1 VIQCDCIIF
10 FVVIERGG
18 VTSVAYKILVVDD
31 EADIRQLLQ
40 DYFEIQGYEV
50 FTAKDGREAMQKITK
65 LPDIILLD
73 INMPDVDGIEVCKRI
88 RDYVA
93 CPIVFLTAK
102 VEETDRINGLISG
115 GDDYITK
122 PFSIDELGVR
132 ISAHLRREM
141 RGRNK
146 KEVYFTENLAINY
159 SERAIYYQ
167 KQLISLTKKEFDI
180 MELLSMNRGQI
191 FGRERIYEKLWGYDS
206 EGDSNIVTEHV
217 RRIRSKIG
225 KYTEKSYIETVWGMG
240 YKWVD

>member
-1 VIQCDCIIF
+1 VA
-10 FVVIERGG
+10 IERGG

-115 GDDYITK
+115 
-122 PFSIDELGVR
+122 
-132 ISAHLRREM
+132 
-141 RGRNK
+141 
-146 KEVYFTENLAINY
+146 
-159 SERAIYYQ
+159 
-167 KQLISLTKKEFDI
+167 
-180 MELLSMNRGQI
+180 
-191 FGRERIYEKLWGYDS
+191 
-206 EGDSNIVTEHV
+206 
-217 RRIRSKIG
+217 
-225 KYTEKSYIETVWGMG
+225 
-240 YKWVD
+240 